1 MSLLRR
7 ILAGLPWNREAD
19 GEAVCGTNAG
29 FSGKG
34 G

>member
-1 MSLLRR
+1 MSLWLK
-7 ILAGLPWNREAD
+7 IFSGLPWNREPDDKAP
-19 GEAVCGTNAG
+19 CGPNAG

>member
-1 MSLLRR
+1 MSLWLK

-19 GEAVCGTNAG
+19 GEAACGTDAG